1 MESRTMELMILLAGQ
16 EWKCRQA
23 YRALLWTQQGRRGWD
38 KLRVALKCVQDHMEN
53 TQLVGRCCITRGA
66 ETGAQRQPNG
76 VGARFRGRGRMYT
89 YG

>member
-1 MESRTMELMILLAGQ
+1 MEMQTSIQSTLVDTAG
-16 EWKCRQA
+16 EE
-23 YRALLWTQQGRRGWD
+23 RGD
-38 KLRVALKCVQDHMEN
+38 KLRVALKCVHDHMEN